1 MPVII
6 AVIVSNSSMEEG
18 KGMSKGEGVLF
29 LVDEL
34 GEREGERWAS
44 MLLCFLEV
52 RTTNPSSYLMNP
64 LPFI

>member
-6 AVIVSNSSMEEG
+6 SVIVSNSSKEEG

-29 LVDEL
+29 LVDKL
-34 GEREGERWAS
+34 GEREGEWWAS

-52 RTTNPSSYLMNP
+52 EQLI
-64 LPFI
+64 LDLI

>member
-6 AVIVSNSSMEEG
+6 SVIVSNSSKEEG

-29 LVDEL
+29 LVDKL
-34 GEREGERWAS
+34 GEREAEWWAS

-52 RTTNPSSYLMNP
+52 EQLI
-64 LPFI
+64 LALI

>member
-6 AVIVSNSSMEEG
+6 VVIVSNSSKEEG

-34 GEREGERWAS
+34 GEREGKW
-44 MLLCFLEV
+44 
-52 RTTNPSSYLMNP
+52 
-64 LPFI
+64 